1 MDKPISLVINE
12 FKNNIQKA
20 VTDSQ
25 LNPVILEMIFKDI
38 YLNIKEVS
46 IQYENQEMQQYQESL
61 KNNEEDEN
69 V

>member
-20 VTDSQ
+20 ITDSQ

-38 YLNIKEVS
+38 YLNIKEISV
-46 IQYENQEMQQYQESL
+46 QYENKEIQQYKESL
-61 KNNEEDEN
+61 ENTEEKTN